1 MTSGAISMLM
11 PQARMAQPSSMHPP
25 RASHPAGCSRLSAAI
40 LTSMKPLKS
49 TFAAI
54 CSSCTGG
61 KSRRWMAIWI
71 RINTVFIIKV
81 KPPKLNGKRR
91 LSTYGRLEICDVPRL
106 LFVMKAM
113 PNELMSRPSVKKR

>member
-1 MTSGAISMLM
+1 M
-11 PQARMAQPSSMHPP
+11 
-25 RASHPAGCSRLSAAI
+25 
-40 LTSMKPLKS
+40 LTSMNPLKS

-61 KSRRWMAIWI
+61 KFRRWMAIWM
-71 RINTVFIIKV
+71 RMNTVFMRKV
-81 KPPKLNGKRR
+81 KPPKLSGKRR

-113 PNELMSRPSVKKR
+113 PKELMSRPSVKKR